1 MSSPETILRAF
12 GEELGIAGLSFDAR
26 GCMTM
31 QTESGRQLGIE
42 RAGHAVLLHL
52 SHPVSYEAPD
62 WLLRAWKRAH
72 HSQAGDVPIQV
83 ALRERN
89 GERRLLALVRIHES
103 EFTAL
108 GLRQTLEYLSRWL
121 DALRHD

>member
-1 MSSPETILRAF
+1 MSSPEIVLRTF

-26 GCMTM
+26 GCMIL

-42 RAGHAVLLHL
+42 KSGHVVLVHL
-52 SHPVSYEAPD
+52 SHPLSYEAPE

-72 HSQAGDVPIQV
+72 HAQAGDVPTQV
-83 ALRERN
+83 ALRERD
-89 GERRLLALVRIHES
+89 GERRLLVLVRVHEADL
-103 EFTAL
+103 TVL
-108 GLRQTLEYLSRWL
+108 RLRQTLEYLSRWL